1 MAERLWA
8 PWRFTYIDSKE
19 EPGCFLVEL
28 PKQDNDRENGILF
41 RGQTAF
47 VIMNAFPYTNG
58 HVMVAPFRHTAN
70 LNDLSDDG
78 STVLV
83 TRENEIWLLP
93 SNRSRGRKIGTG
105 TAQALS
111 SDGKLVVYT
120 SNERTLAV
128 PAEGGDLH
136 VHKADGGAGGVVGV
150 QRREDEVS
158 CEGGA
163 DGELGCFAVPDF
175 ADHDLVGIL
184 PEDGTER

>member
-70 LNDLSDDG
+70 LNDLSDEELLEINQ
-78 STVLV
+78 LV
-83 TRENEIWLLP
+83 AASVRW
-93 SNRSRGRKIGTG
+93 IGT
-105 TAQALS
+105 AYS
-111 SDGKLVVYT
+111 PDGFNIGVNLGSAAGAGVPTHVHWHVVPRWNGDTNFMTTVGDVRVLPQSLEESYDRLR
-120 SNERTLAV
+120 SAV
-128 PAEGGDLH
+128 EIEGG
-136 VHKADGGAGGVVGV
+136 
-150 QRREDEVS
+150 
-158 CEGGA
+158 
-163 DGELGCFAVPDF
+163 
-175 ADHDLVGIL
+175 
-184 PEDGTER
+184 ER